1 MRKNVLL
8 ALFFFV
14 FISSCK
20 DKASEQTQVYN
31 NDFESNNLSQI
42 TNGQIEQFNGTA
54 VLGRYNN
61 GNFTL
66 KLDNLPA
73 HDLITISLDLYIHDS
88 WDGNKQDVDGPDI
101 WQLLVDGGL
110 YVNTTFSNTTCGVN
124 EFCSPQ
130 SYPLDYPNNYN
141 NPKTGAYRINLPAA
155 CKPTEPR
162 GTSVYKIVKTISHSN
177 STLLLQCLDKLV
189 QPNAPDPKC
198 DESWSIDNL
207 NIKAIKL

>member
-1 MRKNVLL
+1 MRKKVFL
-8 ALFFFV
+8 AFVFFV

-20 DKASEQTQVYN
+20 NKASEQTQVYN
-31 NDFESNNLSQI
+31 NDFESNDLSKI
-42 TNGQIEQFNGTA
+42 TNGQIERFNCTA
-54 VLGRYNN
+54 VLGRYNK
-61 GNFTL
+61 GNFVL
-66 KLDNLPA
+66 KLENLPA
-73 HDLITISLDLYIHDS
+73 HDLITVSFDLYIHDS

-110 YVNTTFSNTTCGVN
+110 YINTTFSNNTCGVN

-141 NPKTGAYRINLPAA
+141 NPKTGASAIGLPFA

-162 GTSVYKIVKTISHSN
+162 GTTAYKIVKTIRHS
-177 STLLLQCLDKLV
+177 SAVLLLQCIDKLV
-189 QPNAPDPKC
+189 QTNTPDPKC

-207 NIKAIKL
+207 NIKTIKL

>member
-8 ALFFFV
+8 TLLLFV
-14 FISSCK
+14 FVCSCK
-20 DKASEQTQVYN
+20 EKASQQTQVYN
-31 NDFESNNLSQI
+31 NDFQGNDLSKI
-42 TNGQIEQFNGTA
+42 TSGQIEQFNGNA
-54 VLGRYNN
+54 VLGRYNR
-61 GNFTL
+61 GGFTL
-66 KLDNLPA
+66 KLDNMPA
-73 HDLITISLDLYIHDS
+73 HDLVTISLDLYIHDS

-110 YVNTTFSNTTCGVN
+110 FINTTFSNDNCGVN

-141 NPKTGAYRINLPAA
+141 NPKTGAYAFGLPFA

-162 GTSVYKIVKTISHSN
+162 GTTAYKIVRTIRHSN
-177 STLLLQCLDKLV
+177 TTMVLQCLDKLV
-189 QPNAPDPKC
+189 QTNAPDPKC

>member
-1 MRKNVLL
+1 MRKNILL
-8 ALFFFV
+8 AFV
-14 FISSCK
+14 FSIFISSCK

-31 NDFESNNLSQI
+31 NDFESNDLSKI
-42 TNGQIEQFNGTA
+42 TNGQIEQFNGGA
-54 VLGRYNN
+54 VLGRYNR
-61 GNFTL
+61 GSFTL

-101 WQLLVDGGL
+101 WQMLVDGGL
-110 YVNTTFSNTTCGVN
+110 FVNTTFSNNTCGVN

-141 NPKTGAYRINLPAA
+141 NPKTGAYKTGLPFA

-162 GTSVYKIVKTISHSN
+162 GTSVYQIVKTIRHSN
-177 STLLLQCLDKLV
+177 AVLLLQCIDKLV
-189 QPNAPDPKC
+189 QTNAPDPKC

-207 NIKAIKL
+207 NIKTIKL